1 MRCALRHALGT
12 EFGERVYSEPQL
24 VHKVPLPSPLAHAAS
39 AAPAASCPNS
49 ALTPICRKGE
59 EVATFDFGSTV
70 VLIFETPAGFTWNVD
85 EGKHV
90 SLGETIGAVGR
101 TGASDQKSL
110 FFVRRPPVLSPSRHR
125 RARIITDSPIEGRSS
140 TLERSQTS

>member
-24 VHKVPLPSPLAHAAS
+24 VHKVPLPSLLAHAALCR
-39 AAPAASCPNS
+39 ASRVLSEFGADSGGGCW
-49 ALTPICRKGE
+49 KGE

-110 FFVRRPPVLSPSRHR
+110 FFVRRPPVLS
-125 RARIITDSPIEGRSS
+125 ARPR
-140 TLERSQTS
+140 

>member
-24 VHKVPLPSPLAHAAS
+24 VHKVHLPSPLAHAAS

-49 ALTPICRKGE
+49 ALTPICGCLKGE

-110 FFVRRPPVLSPSRHR
+110 FFVRSPVLSP
-125 RARIITDSPIEGRSS
+125 AIVAADYYYAVLAGEDG
-140 TLERSQTS
+140 

>member
-1 MRCALRHALGT
+1 MRR
-12 EFGERVYSEPQL
+12 
-24 VHKVPLPSPLAHAAS
+24 S

-49 ALTPICRKGE
+49 ALTPIVGCRKGE

-110 FFVRRPPVLSPSRHR
+110 FFVRRRRSVPSPGHR
-125 RARIITDSPIEGRSS
+125 RG
-140 TLERSQTS
+140 

>member
-1 MRCALRHALGT
+1 MVG
-12 EFGERVYSEPQL
+12 
-24 VHKVPLPSPLAHAAS
+24 
-39 AAPAASCPNS
+39 
-49 ALTPICRKGE
+49 CRKGE

-101 TGASDQKSL
+101 TGGLDEALDWEAS
-110 FFVRRPPVLSPSRHR
+110 RRGRWGM
-125 RARIITDSPIEGRSS
+125 EGRAWVAGAEVEGHWPPAPGSVPVWAGLAVS
-140 TLERSQTS
+140 GTWESLAWAPKSGLAVPVRLGQE